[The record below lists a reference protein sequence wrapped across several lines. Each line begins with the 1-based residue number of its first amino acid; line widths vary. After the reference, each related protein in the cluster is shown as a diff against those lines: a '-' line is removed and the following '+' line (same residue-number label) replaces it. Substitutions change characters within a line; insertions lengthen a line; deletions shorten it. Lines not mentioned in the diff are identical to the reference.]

1 MRHTSLNNLGSM
13 GRIMLK
19 VSVEKNDTI
28 LDDPFLLIPISNLAY
43 LFKYETLYGRFNKE
57 ALFN

>member
-1 MRHTSLNNLGSM
+1 M

-28 LDDPFLLIPISNLAY
+28 LDDPFLVIPISNLAY
-43 LFKYETLYGRFNKE
+43 LLKYETLYGRFNKE